1 MNGSNFAAGKLTE
14 GFYPAPCW
22 CELDQSAIYAETQRY
37 QRQCF
42 KKISKR
48 RVMAV
53 WQHPP
58 LSVWTNHIAWEIIT
72 LLYKFWFLMW
82 TILQMRPS
90 HGHLLCKY
98 FCLHIDH
105 HWLSEQVNYIYLILY
120 ATICA
125 PVKYVTLCVLGISR
139 DLHSDI
145 LQYLIWNE
153 LTIWN
158 HKASPPIYSSIQVH
172 VNIGSNVVF
181 SPLLD
186 EHSPVSFLNKQDWDV
201 FCYSFE

>member
-58 LSVWTNHIAWEIIT
+58 LSVWTNRIAWEIIT

-125 PVKYVTLCVLGISR
+125 PVKYVDIVCVGYKQKFTFR
-139 DLHSDI
+139 
-145 LQYLIWNE
+145 
-153 LTIWN
+153 
-158 HKASPPIYSSIQVH
+158 YSSVSDLKWTDYLKSQSISSNIQQH
-172 VNIGSNVVF
+172 PGACK
-181 SPLLD
+181 
-186 EHSPVSFLNKQDWDV
+186 HRQ
-201 FCYSFE
+201 